1 MLIFSGQLSLLPAYH
16 FTECVPDGERSRSVV
31 ESLFLWF
38 ACNSAFAYV
47 IDLNYPFRIL
57 FNIDSG
63 FEARTLFENRS
74 YIGLMNLCE
83 PEIKTHLSFGMQRS
97 TRDQHAGHSVTGCFR
112 SSASRAFSLSRFNN
126 SACSLPASF
135 TGFYP
140 NVDARP
146 SHVSRSA
153 TKSAC
158 GEQRSAH
165 HPIRSA
171 RAPDSRSSCRP
182 PARRVMYLT

>member
-63 FEARTLFENRS
+63 FEARTL
-74 YIGLMNLCE
+74 
-83 PEIKTHLSFGMQRS
+83 SFGMQRS

-153 TKSAC
+153 TKSALLLPSSSPSC
-158 GEQRSAH
+158 HVFDLTCVSSRV
-165 HPIRSA
+165 R
-171 RAPDSRSSCRP
+171 SRS
-182 PARRVMYLT
+182 LTSRMSEVICSD